1 MLTINTA
8 NNIPKYYINGN
19 VENDHEYLII
29 ICTYTDEINNGCKA
43 GKPFCEECIDDC
55 PKYPIQFKN
64 LFVNS
69 GKAMPLI
76 SCSIDIEGDVN
87 EQEIT
92 YECNLIDAT
101 DLSYYIT
108 SESETVIESGK
119 G

>member
-1 MLTINTA
+1 
-8 NNIPKYYINGN
+8 
-19 VENDHEYLII
+19 
-29 ICTYTDEINNGCKA
+29 
-43 GKPFCEECIDDC
+43 
-55 PKYPIQFKN
+55 
-64 LFVNS
+64 
-69 GKAMPLI
+69 MPLI